1 MLRRL
6 IYSAGT
12 LSPASAPARHMGTRK
27 IAYTGSGRDI
37 AKKTKSKQ
45 LRRGE
50 RHDSVSADMLADRDA
65 HLARINDDQ
74 ALGEL
79 LESGHYRFDELSRD
93 FRKIEERVEQLALG
107 RRRGFACRKRFGQ
120 MLGP

>member
-1 MLRRL
+1 
-6 IYSAGT
+6 
-12 LSPASAPARHMGTRK
+12 MGTRK

-79 LESGHYRFDELSRD
+79 LEVSEGVAPCYRVPLSWTGNSSSAPQESESRAQAGVSAWGWTSCGCFGHRAQASAWAARCGAV
-93 FRKIEERVEQLALG
+93 RS
-107 RRRGFACRKRFGQ
+107 
-120 MLGP
+120 